1 MGSEDHIA
9 SKTLQAWSASPI
21 AMVMGSVY
29 LEMEMGVV
37 AWSSGHR
44 SPELYA
50 GHPSLAYMWYYIYIY
65 IDYVW
70 LKQW

>member
-37 AWSSGHR
+37 A
-44 SPELYA
+44 
-50 GHPSLAYMWYYIYIY
+50 
-65 IDYVW
+65 
-70 LKQW
+70 